1 MEIGD
6 HEVDV
11 SGDFKLF
18 IHSCDP
24 SGDIPIFLRSR
35 VRLVHFVTNKE
46 SIETRIFDI
55 TLTEENAEMQ
65 RKREDLIKLNTE
77 YKSKLK
83 NLEKRLL
90 EELNNSQG
98 NMLENDELMVT
109 LNNLK
114 KEAMNIEKS

>member
-1 MEIGD
+1 SILSRLISREFNHAGNRVTVEIGD

-65 RKREDLIKLNTE
+65 R
-77 YKSKLK
+77 
-83 NLEKRLL
+83 
-90 EELNNSQG
+90 
-98 NMLENDELMVT
+98 
-109 LNNLK
+109 
-114 KEAMNIEKS
+114 